1 MSTKIVTASR
11 GVVRGALVKPNPV
24 IIERVKISMENL
36 EEELLKVVEE
46 KGKIVEESE
55 AKRIFEEIRKFGFL
69 E

>member
-1 MSTKIVTASR
+1 
-11 GVVRGALVKPNPV
+11 V

-55 AKRIFEEIRKFGFL
+55 AKKIVDEIRGL
-69 E
+69 VG

>member
-1 MSTKIVTASR
+1 
-11 GVVRGALVKPNPV
+11 V

-55 AKRIFEEIRKFGFL
+55 AKKIVEEVEGMLSR
-69 E
+69 